1 LRSTVINEQIFCG
14 TDNKHRYRRNRFA
27 RSLEIFS
34 RTFCRFVI
42 FEILLHAYIEYF
54 LDTVV

>member
-1 LRSTVINEQIFCG
+1 
-14 TDNKHRYRRNRFA
+14 
-27 RSLEIFS
+27 
-34 RTFCRFVI
+34 VI